1 MTPLRDADRHSLKYK
16 RTWFKASPTRVL
28 SDGGRHVD
36 VAISVRDRLWG
47 LASDYSAARAEKI
60 QPRQLGNHT
69 L

>member
-1 MTPLRDADRHSLKYK
+1 MTPLRDADRHS
-16 RTWFKASPTRVL
+16 WFKASPTRVL
-28 SDGGRHVD
+28 SPYITPPIPTCLLRDGERHVD

-47 LASDYSAARAEKI
+47 LI